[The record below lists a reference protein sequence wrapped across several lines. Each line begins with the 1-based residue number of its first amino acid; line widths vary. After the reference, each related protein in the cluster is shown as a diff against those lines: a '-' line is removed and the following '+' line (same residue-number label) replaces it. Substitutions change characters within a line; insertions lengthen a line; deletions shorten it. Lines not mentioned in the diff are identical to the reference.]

1 MRINKSER
9 LRADQVVAAVDQLIH
24 NPDAQPGPLDPADAG
39 LLPAARQ
46 LARLPALLGA
56 VDPCLEQRV
65 IAQVRVAGRL
75 ARRSPRFRLAWA
87 VAGMAVVLLVAMLL
101 TPMGQTS
108 LASFMAVFKLG
119 RTEVR
124 ITPVDTTSTPLA
136 TVAAQSKAVR
146 QSLTLAEAQAQVSF
160 TIPQP
165 AYVPPGYS
173 LREVASYSYPDL
185 PAWVPQPFFVELV
198 YGDGQGHEL
207 ALRVYP
213 IALGDRASISGLN
226 LEATPIQDVQDVKV
240 NGQPGVLL
248 KVGPDGSKEVWQEV
262 VWEQGTLILALS
274 ATHLTEEELL
284 RIAAS
289 VR

>member
-1 MRINKSER
+1 MRAE
-9 LRADQVVAAVDQLIH
+9 QVSAAVEQLIRS
-24 NPDAQPGPLDPADAG
+24 PDARPGALDPADAA

-46 LARLPALLGA
+46 LARLPALLGP

-65 IAQVRVAGRL
+65 MAHVRAGGKQM
-75 ARRSPRFRLAWA
+75 RRSPRLGLAWA
-87 VAGMAVVLLVAMLL
+87 MAGMAVVLLSAMLL
-101 TPMGQTS
+101 TPMGQTA
-108 LASFMAVFKLG
+108 LASFMSVFKLG
-119 RTEVR
+119 RTEVH

-136 TVAAQSKAVR
+136 TVAAQNKAIR

-160 TIPQP
+160 AIPQP
-165 AYVPPGYS
+165 TYVPPGYN
-173 LREVASYSYPDL
+173 LLEVASFSYPDL

-213 IALGDRASISGLN
+213 IALGDRANISRLN
-226 LEATPIQDVQDVKV
+226 LEAAPIQDVQDVEV

-248 KVGPDGSKEVWQEV
+248 KVGPDGSKTVWQEV

-274 ATHLTEEELL
+274 ATHLSDQDLL
-284 RIAAS
+284 RLAES